1 MRKREIPVGFFVR
14 TGDLEPP
21 ERPALVPPVDVVD
34 HGRLWRLTF
43 EIPGANPEEI
53 SVDVRG
59 RILTLRGTRRPTDRE
74 DGVFLRVERAAGA
87 FERVLELPEDPDPEG
102 SRATYADGLL
112 TLEVPKRSGG
122 KGRSIPIVKG
132 KKSS

>member
-1 MRKREIPVGFFVR
+1 MKKREIPVGFFVKS
-14 TGDLEPP
+14 GELEPP

-34 HGRLWRLTF
+34 HGQLWRLTF

-59 RILTLRGTRRPTDRE
+59 RVLTLRGTRKPTDRE
-74 DGVFLRVERAAGA
+74 SGVFLRVERAAGA
-87 FERVLELPEDPDPEG
+87 FERALELPEDPDPEG

-112 TLEVPKRSGG
+112 TLDIPKRSGG
-122 KGRSIPIVKG
+122 TGRSIPIVKG
-132 KKSS
+132 KKS

>member
-14 TGDLEPP
+14 TDHEPP

-34 HGRLWRLTF
+34 HGALWRLTF
-43 EIPGANPEEI
+43 EIPGTDPEEI
-53 SVDVRG
+53 SVDIRG
-59 RILTLRGTRRPTDRE
+59 RVLTLRGTRKATDRE
-74 DGVFLRVERAAGA
+74 SGVFLRVERAAGA

-112 TLEVPKRSGG
+112 MLDIPKRSGG

-132 KKSS
+132 KKS

>member
-14 TGDLEPP
+14 TGGLEPP

-34 HGRLWRLTF
+34 HGLLWRLTF

-112 TLEVPKRSGG
+112 TL

-132 KKSS
+132 KKSP

>member
-1 MRKREIPVGFFVR
+1 MKRREIPVGFVVR
-14 TGDLEPP
+14 TGGLEPP

-34 HGRLWRLTF
+34 LGRLWRLTF
-43 EIPGANPEEI
+43 EIPGADPEEI

-59 RILTLRGTRRPTDRE
+59 RVLTLRGVRRPTDRE

-102 SRATYADGLL
+102 SRAAYADGLL
-112 TLEVPKRSGG
+112 TLDVPKRSGG
-122 KGRSIPIVKG
+122 KGRTIPIVKG
-132 KKSS
+132 KKST